1 MKHKLLLINLLLIGL
16 VAASGSVLRQ
26 KWLASQ
32 VHEETVMKR
41 KAPVAPA
48 PVIAPIPSVQPAS
61 PAAYNEVAQKLLT
74 ARDRN
79 PNIFIEPPPKVEE
92 KPMPPLPFQYGVIDF
107 GAGPTVMLAEK
118 TGAAQ
123 HGYHIGDK
131 IGPFKLLGVNR
142 TDILFEW
149 DGKPVQKKLSDLV
162 DKTAATAAAP
172 AVPPCRPSRAGS
184 DSQVTW
190 LLSLSTEIAEIVSS
204 PTSSDAIRTE
214 IFLILGIILNPVA
227 VRSTAQSGRRHTPAV
242 PPATSP

>member
-1 MKHKLLLINLLLIGL
+1 LKHKLLLINLLLIGL

-26 KWLASQ
+26 KWLASR

-48 PVIAPIPSVQPAS
+48 PVLAPIPSVQPAA

-79 PNIFIEPPPKVEE
+79 PNVFVEPPPKVAE
-92 KPMPPLPFQYGVIDF
+92 KVMPPLPFQYGVIDF
-107 GAGPTVMLAEK
+107 GGGPTVVLAEK
-118 TGAAQ
+118 PGAAQ

-149 DGKPVQKKLSDLV
+149 DDKPVQKKLSDLV
-162 DKTAATAAAP
+162 DKSAATAAAAVTTDVNRTGASAPTPLAPKSMVPVEAKPGVSVGNDIKACLPGDTSP
-172 AVPPCRPSRAGS
+172 AG
-184 DSQVTW
+184 TM
-190 LLSLSTEIAEIVSS
+190 AEGMKKIVSAT
-204 PTSSDAIRTE
+204 P
-214 IFLILGIILNPVA
+214 FG
-227 VRSTAQSGRRHTPAV
+227 QSCRWEPAK
-242 PPATSP
+242 